1 MEKYSGL
8 STKVNKP
15 YRYCIVTTMS
25 SSIDNWIKP
34 FLPLYNANNFDLTV
48 ICNMTSNY
56 ERQLKEEYP
65 YVKPINIPMPR
76 GVNLFKSIKATYLL
90 YKVLKKGKYHMV
102 QYSTPNAS
110 LYTAIAS
117 YLARVPIRL
126 YCQWGMVYVTMRG
139 LKRFIFQCIERIICL
154 LSSQIQPDSFGNLNY
169 CRKRWFYSK
178 KKSCVIWNGSAK
190 GVDLFRFN
198 IRKKDIYRKEIR
210 DRYGIGEE
218 SMVLGF
224 VGRLG
229 KEKGCVELFEGFK
242 ILESR
247 YNNLKL
253 IFIGPIEKEDSINP
267 ELLDWFYQNK
277 NIIKT
282 NRVSDVEKHMAAM
295 DIFILPSHREGFGM
309 SVVEAE
315 AMGVPVIVTDIPGPV
330 NAMIDNV
337 TGITIGVKDVNALV
351 DGVEELIN
359 NAEKRYMYGE
369 LGYEFAKSHFDSR
382 VFSKK
387 LLKNRVHLLKGIKHE
402 GINHR

>member
-8 STKVNKP
+8 STKVNKL

-169 CRKRWFYSK
+169 AEK
-178 KKSCVIWNGSAK
+178 
-190 GVDLFRFN
+190 
-198 IRKKDIYRKEIR
+198 
-210 DRYGIGEE
+210 
-218 SMVLGF
+218 MVL
-224 VGRLG
+224 LQ
-229 KEKGCVELFEGFK
+229 KEKLC
-242 ILESR
+242 
-247 YNNLKL
+247 
-253 IFIGPIEKEDSINP
+253 
-267 ELLDWFYQNK
+267 
-277 NIIKT
+277 
-282 NRVSDVEKHMAAM
+282 
-295 DIFILPSHREGFGM
+295 
-309 SVVEAE
+309 
-315 AMGVPVIVTDIPGPV
+315 
-330 NAMIDNV
+330 
-337 TGITIGVKDVNALV
+337 
-351 DGVEELIN
+351 
-359 NAEKRYMYGE
+359 YME
-369 LGYEFAKSHFDSR
+369 W
-382 VFSKK
+382 
-387 LLKNRVHLLKGIKHE
+387 
-402 GINHR
+402 